1 MNHDLTHAH
10 RWLHCFLHPARRD
23 PINAASCNKGELLLS
38 SLDETGWLLKEHP
51 DDLHF
56 LDLMSLMDKILIIDD
71 DIKLVK
77 NIETYLKDFGYQTE
91 AALNGIEGLQR
102 VKSFQPDLVILDLMM
117 PEMDGL
123 EVCKEIRKDNPVPV
137 LMLTA
142 RGKESDVIVGLEV
155 GADDY
160 LTKPFSLRELVA
172 RIKAALRRTKAVQT
186 ASASKEKIL
195 VCGDLV
201 IDPARREVVK
211 KKKKITLTSTEFNLL
226 WLLASNPGIV
236 FSRDRL
242 LDELREREL
251 EPFDRSIDAHIS
263 HLRKKIEDSPKD
275 PKYILTVWSTG
286 YKFRE
291 M

>member
-1 MNHDLTHAH
+1 MY
-10 RWLHCFLHPARRD
+10 
-23 PINAASCNKGELLLS
+23 
-38 SLDETGWLLKEHP
+38 
-51 DDLHF
+51 
-56 LDLMSLMDKILIIDD
+56 KILIIDD

-77 NIETYLKDFGYQTE
+77 NIETYLKEFGYKTE
-91 AALNGIEGLQR
+91 AALDGIEGLKK

-123 EVCKEIRKDNPVPV
+123 EVCKEIKKDNPVPI
-137 LMLTA
+137 LILTA
-142 RGKESDVIVGLEV
+142 RGKESDIVVGLEV

-172 RIKAALRRTKAVQT
+172 RIKANLRRTKAVQVV
-186 ASASKEKIL
+186 APSKAKVL
-195 VCGDLV
+195 TCGDLV
-201 IDPARREVVK
+201 IDPAKREVIK
-211 KKKKITLTSTEFNLL
+211 KKKNINLTSTEFDLL
-226 WLLASNPGIV
+226 WLMASNPGIV

-263 HLRKKIEDSPKD
+263 HLRKKIEDSPKN
-275 PKYILTVWSTG
+275 PQYILTVWSTG

-291 M
+291 L